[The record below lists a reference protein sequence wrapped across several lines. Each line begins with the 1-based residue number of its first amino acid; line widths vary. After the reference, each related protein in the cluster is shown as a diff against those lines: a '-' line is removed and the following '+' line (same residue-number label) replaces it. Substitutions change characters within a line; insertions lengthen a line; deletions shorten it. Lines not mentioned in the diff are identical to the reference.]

1 MACALPSQGSVSARV
16 LAGLLCIA
24 LVATGCATTGTRSGH
39 LGVLPANE
47 QLVTLVVSED
57 STVVRGECPLVAHGN
72 VLGCQTSRK
81 VALPDGRDVR
91 VVKIVRFT
99 DRLPSAMAFEI
110 DIHELCH
117 AVAALQG
124 IDDPCHT
131 GNGGVVQHPAALPR
145 GLMLR

>member
-1 MACALPSQGSVSARV
+1 MRARRFV
-16 LAGLLCIA
+16 WTLLGITIA
-24 LVATGCATTGTRSGH
+24 LTGCATTGTRSGH
-39 LGVLPANE
+39 LGILPRDE

-57 STVVRGECPLVAHGN
+57 AAIVRGECPRNVAHGN
-72 VLGCQTSRK
+72 VLGCQTSRN
-81 VALPDGRDVR
+81 VALPDGRSVR

-99 DRLPSAMAFEI
+99 DRLPSPMAFEI

-131 GNGGVVQHPAALPR
+131 GNGGVVQYPAALP
-145 GLMLR
+145 GHLLLR

>member
-1 MACALPSQGSVSARV
+1 VSARRIVV
-16 LAGLLCIA
+16 LLVGIA
-24 LVATGCATTGTRSGH
+24 LAATGCATTGTRSGH
-39 LGVLPANE
+39 LGVLDTDA

-57 STVVRGECPLVAHGN
+57 STVVRGECPLVAQGN

-81 VALPDGRDVR
+81 VALPDGRSVR
-91 VVKIVRFT
+91 LVKIVRFT

-117 AVAALQG
+117 AVAALQA
-124 IDDPCHT
+124 IDDPCHA

-145 GLMLR
+145 NLLLR

>member
-1 MACALPSQGSVSARV
+1 
-16 LAGLLCIA
+16 
-24 LVATGCATTGTRSGH
+24 VATGCATTGTRSGH
-39 LGVLPANE
+39 LGVLDTDA

-57 STVVRGECPLVAHGN
+57 STVVRGECPLVAHGS
-72 VLGCQTSRK
+72 VLGCQTSRT
-81 VALPDGRDVR
+81 VALPDGRSVR
-91 VVKIVRFT
+91 LVKIVRFT

-145 GLMLR
+145 NLLLR

>member
-1 MACALPSQGSVSARV
+1 MKTRGLVFTLLGITMAL
-16 LAGLLCIA
+16 
-24 LVATGCATTGTRSGH
+24 TGCATTGTRSGH
-39 LGVLPANE
+39 LGVLPRDE

-57 STVVRGECPLVAHGN
+57 AAIVRGECPWNVAHN

-81 VALPDGRDVR
+81 VELPDGRSVR

-99 DRLPSAMAFEI
+99 DRLPSPMAFAI

-124 IDDPCHT
+124 LDDPCHT
-131 GNGGVVQHPAALPR
+131 GNGGIVQHPAALSR
-145 GLMLR
+145 NLIRR

>member
-1 MACALPSQGSVSARV
+1 MRRFVWT
-16 LAGLLCIA
+16 LLGITIA
-24 LVATGCATTGTRSGH
+24 LAGCATTGTRSGR
-39 LGVLPANE
+39 LGILPHGE

-57 STVVRGECPLVAHGN
+57 AAIVRGECPLHLAHGN

-81 VALPDGRDVR
+81 VQLPDGRSVR

-99 DRLPSAMAFEI
+99 DRLPSPMAFDI

-117 AVAALQG
+117 AVAAVQG

-131 GNGGVVQHPAALPR
+131 GNGGVVQHPAALPGHLIR
-145 GLMLR
+145 R

>member
-1 MACALPSQGSVSARV
+1 VSARAIV
-16 LAGLLCIA
+16 GLLVCIA
-24 LVATGCATTGTRSGH
+24 VAAAGCATTGTRSGH
-39 LGVLPANE
+39 LGVLPADE

-57 STVVRGECPLVAHGN
+57 STVVRGECPLGLAHGN
-72 VLGCQTSRK
+72 VLGCQTSRM
-81 VALPDGRDVR
+81 VALPDGRSVR

-117 AVAALQG
+117 AVAILQG
-124 IDDPCHT
+124 IDDPCHA

-145 GLMLR
+145 RLMLR

>member
-1 MACALPSQGSVSARV
+1 MRTRRFVFT
-16 LAGLLCIA
+16 LLGIAIA
-24 LVATGCATTGTRSGH
+24 LTGCAATGTRSGH
-39 LGVLPANE
+39 LGILPRDE

-57 STVVRGECPLVAHGN
+57 AAIVRGECPLNFAHGS
-72 VLGCQTSRK
+72 VLGCQTSRT
-81 VALPDGRDVR
+81 VELPDGRSVR

-99 DRLPSAMAFEI
+99 DRLPSSMAFAI

-131 GNGGVVQHPAALPR
+131 GNGGVVPHPAALPDNLIR
-145 GLMLR
+145 R

>member
-1 MACALPSQGSVSARV
+1 MRTRGFVFT
-16 LAGLLCIA
+16 LLGIAIA
-24 LVATGCATTGTRSGH
+24 LTGCATTGTRSGH
-39 LGVLPANE
+39 LGILPRDE

-57 STVVRGECPLVAHGN
+57 AAIVRGECPRNVAHGN

-81 VALPDGRDVR
+81 VELPGGRSVR

-99 DRLPSAMAFEI
+99 DRLPSPMAFAI

-117 AVAALQG
+117 AVATLQG

-145 GLMLR
+145 HLIRR